1 MTEWKK
7 MSEYE
12 ISDDGRIRKN
22 GKYLKG
28 SITPKGYVRVNINGR
43 KTFLHR
49 IVAKLFIR
57 EGKKDEQINHKN
69 GIKTDNRVENLE
81 WVSPSENLTH
91 AYRVLGRK
99 AAFEGKH
106 IPEIIRKK
114 ISESNKG
121 RKITDEWRKKISES
135 HKGLRLLDKN
145 PNSKAIICITN
156 GKKYG
161 CIKEASLD
169 LKIHPTSIGQAIIKN
184 KSVKKLYFK
193 EA

>member
-1 MTEWKK
+1 MTTWKK
-7 MSEYE
+7 MSDYE
-12 ISDDGRIRKN
+12 ISDDGRIRRN
-22 GKYLKG
+22 GKELKG

-57 EGKKDEQINHKN
+57 EGRKDEQINHKN
-69 GIKTDNRVENLE
+69 GIKTDNRIENLE
-81 WVSPSENLTH
+81 WVSPSENLSH

-106 IPEIIRKK
+106 IPEWIRKK

-121 RKITDEWRKKISES
+121 RKITEEWRKKNSES
-135 HKGLRLLDKN
+135 HKGIGLLSKN
-145 PNSKAIICITN
+145 PNSKSIICITN

-161 CIKEASLD
+161 CIKEAALE
-169 LKIHPTSIGQAIIKN
+169 LGIHQASIGQAIIKN
-184 KSVKKLYFK
+184 KPIKKLYFK